1 MSEGSSG
8 GNDRSARVP
17 SPLPRKGPN
26 GPCPPAS
33 RGALI
38 TLVNSPGP
46 IWVDERNPI
55 YRRGLITCLEDEGYV
70 IAGESAA
77 LRPPPDLTRGSVLIF
92 DLDAAGPGGVRM
104 LAPRCALSI
113 GLVRE
118 MPAGQ
123 VRELLEAELSAA
135 LPLRTL
141 TPTRLLSCLRAFA
154 GEREA
159 ALATTS
165 VVGNGAAL
173 GPGPVGRHLT
183 RRELDVLS
191 LLADGDSTREI
202 AGRLS
207 YSERTVKNIVHDV
220 RAKLEGRTRA
230 HAVALAA
237 RRGII

>member
-1 MSEGSSG
+1 
-8 GNDRSARVP
+8 
-17 SPLPRKGPN
+17 
-26 GPCPPAS
+26 
-33 RGALI
+33 
-38 TLVNSPGP
+38 VNSPGP

-55 YRRGLITCLEDEGYV
+55 YRRGLITCLEGEGYV

-77 LRPPPDLTRGSVLIF
+77 LRPAPELTRDSVLIF
-92 DLDAAGPGGVRM
+92 DLDAAGPAGVRV

-118 MPAGQ
+118 MPASQ
-123 VRELLEAELSAA
+123 VRQLLEAELSAA

-154 GEREA
+154 GEHEA
-159 ALATTS
+159 HATTPDA
-165 VVGNGAAL
+165 GTGAAL
-173 GPGPVGRHLT
+173 GAGTAGRRLT
-183 RRELDVLS
+183 RREVDVLS

-202 AGRLS
+202 AYRLS

-230 HAVALAA
+230 HVVALAA

>member
-1 MSEGSSG
+1 
-8 GNDRSARVP
+8 
-17 SPLPRKGPN
+17 
-26 GPCPPAS
+26 
-33 RGALI
+33 
-38 TLVNSPGP
+38 VNAPGP

-55 YRRGLITCLEDEGYV
+55 YRRGLITCLETHGYM

-77 LRPPPDLTRGSVLIF
+77 LRPPPELTRDSVVIF
-92 DLDAAGPGGVRM
+92 DLDAAGPGGARA
-104 LAPRCALSI
+104 LAPLCAASI

-123 VRELLEAELSAA
+123 VRQLLEAVLSAA

-141 TPTRLLSCLRAFA
+141 TPTRLLSCLGGLA
-154 GEREA
+154 GEHDG
-159 ALATTS
+159 ALATTP
-165 VVGNGAAL
+165 VAGNVA
-173 GPGPVGRHLT
+173 GPGARAGGRHLT

-202 AGRLS
+202 ALRLS

-220 RAKLEGRTRA
+220 RAKMEARTRA
-230 HAVALAA
+230 HVVALAA